1 MGAQLPACW
10 PVGSKRLVQ
19 CQIVPWFDWTRL
31 FGVGRR
37 ALLGGGLIPRKDI
50 YLGGLL
56 TSKFLF
62 QISNYVTGFIH
73 PPNDTF
79 FMFDPQTGNFPFS
92 ATGYQLSFVL
102 GMRKN
107 VF

>member
-1 MGAQLPACW
+1 MWDPGSWWW
-10 PVGSKRLVQ
+10 P
-19 CQIVPWFDWTRL
+19 WNDWIRL
-31 FGVGRR
+31 FGVSGS
-37 ALLGGGLIPRKDI
+37 ALFGGGLIPRKNI
-50 YLGGLL
+50 HLGGLL
-56 TSKFLF
+56 TSKLLF

-79 FMFDPQTGNFPFS
+79 FMFDPQTGHLPFS